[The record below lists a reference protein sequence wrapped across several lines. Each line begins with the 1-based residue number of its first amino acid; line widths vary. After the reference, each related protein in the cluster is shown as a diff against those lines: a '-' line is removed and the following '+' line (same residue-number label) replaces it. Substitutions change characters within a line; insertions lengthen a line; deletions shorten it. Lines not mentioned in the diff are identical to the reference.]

1 MATDPNKSEPPTGL
15 LARWSQRKTAARAAE
30 AQPASPAPALE
41 TPASKVL
48 DAAPPAPPAPPPPG
62 YAEVDLLTPASDY
75 ARFMGGDV
83 DDGVQRAALKKLF
96 FSDPHFN
103 LMDGLD
109 TYIDDYNKP
118 DPLPLAMLRQLHQ
131 SQVLGLFEHEEE
143 EKEVAVD
150 QAPEPVSL
158 PDDDDHPDLRLQ
170 QDDDA
175 GRPGA
180 DQGAGP

>member
-1 MATDPNKSEPPTGL
+1 MATEDDSGGR
-15 LARWSQRKTAARAAE
+15 LARWSRLKMAASKAEVPPPISLPAEPVE
-30 AQPASPAPALE
+30 AQ
-41 TPASKVL
+41 
-48 DAAPPAPPAPPPPG
+48 PPPG
-62 YAEVDLLTPASDY
+62 YAEVELLTPASDF

-83 DDGVQRAALKKLF
+83 DGGVQRAALKKLF

-131 SQVLGLFEHEEE
+131 SQVLGLFEHET
-143 EKEVAVD
+143 EKSVAID
-150 QAPEPVSL
+150 QAPEPASL

-180 DQGAGP
+180 DEGAGP

>member
-1 MATDPNKSEPPTGL
+1 MGTDENTDDDSGGR
-15 LARWSQRKTAARAAE
+15 LARWSRRKMAARTAE
-30 AQPASPAPALE
+30 APEPVPSVAEPVEAS
-41 TPASKVL
+41 
-48 DAAPPAPPAPPPPG
+48 PPPPG
-62 YAEVDLLTPASDY
+62 YAEVELLTPASDY

-83 DDGVQRAALKKLF
+83 DGGVQRAALKKLF

-109 TYIDDYNKP
+109 TYIDDYNTP

-131 SQVLGLFEHEEE
+131 SQVLGLFADE
-143 EKEVAVD
+143 EKVEQ
-150 QAPEPVSL
+150 QAPEPASL
-158 PDDDDHPDLRLQ
+158 HYDDDHPDLRLQ

-180 DQGAGP
+180 DEGAGP

>member
-1 MATDPNKSEPPTGL
+1 MTTGDDSGSR
-15 LARWSQRKTAARAAE
+15 LARWSRLKTAARAAE
-30 AQPASPAPALE
+30 PPIAVPAPEIAPAEPLE
-41 TPASKVL
+41 TP
-48 DAAPPAPPAPPPPG
+48 PPPPG
-62 YAEVDLLTPASDY
+62 YAEVELLTPASDY

-83 DDGVQRAALKKLF
+83 DGGVQRAALKKLF

-109 TYIDDYNKP
+109 TYIDDYNTP

-131 SQVLGLFEHEEE
+131 SQVLGLFSDE
-143 EKEVAVD
+143 EKVD
-150 QAPEPVSL
+150 QAPEPASQHY
-158 PDDDDHPDLRLQ
+158 DDDHPDLRLQ

>member
-1 MATDPNKSEPPTGL
+1 MATEDDSGGR
-15 LARWSQRKTAARAAE
+15 LARWSRLKTASRAAARTAE
-30 AQPASPAPALE
+30 AAQPE
-41 TPASKVL
+41 
-48 DAAPPAPPAPPPPG
+48 PPVVDPVEATTTPPPG
-62 YAEVDLLTPASDY
+62 YAEVELLTPASDY

-83 DDGVQRAALKKLF
+83 DGGVQRAALKKLF

-109 TYIDDYNKP
+109 TYIDDYNTP

-143 EKEVAVD
+143 VTVD
-150 QAPEPVSL
+150 QAPEPASL
-158 PDDDDHPDLRLQ
+158 PDDDHPDLRLQ

-180 DQGAGP
+180 DEGARP

>member
-1 MATDPNKSEPPTGL
+1 MATEDDSGGR
-15 LARWSQRKTAARAAE
+15 LARWSRLKTAASKAE
-30 AQPASPAPALE
+30 AQTTVPAPVILPAEPVE
-41 TPASKVL
+41 T
-48 DAAPPAPPAPPPPG
+48 PPPPG

-83 DDGVQRAALKKLF
+83 DGGVQRAALKKLF

-131 SQVLGLFEHEEE
+131 SQVLGLFEHEE
-143 EKEVAVD
+143 KTVD
-150 QAPEPVSL
+150 QAPEPASL
-158 PDDDDHPDLRLQ
+158 PDDDDDDHPDLRLQ

-175 GRPGA
+175 GRPGV
-180 DQGAGP
+180 DQGARP